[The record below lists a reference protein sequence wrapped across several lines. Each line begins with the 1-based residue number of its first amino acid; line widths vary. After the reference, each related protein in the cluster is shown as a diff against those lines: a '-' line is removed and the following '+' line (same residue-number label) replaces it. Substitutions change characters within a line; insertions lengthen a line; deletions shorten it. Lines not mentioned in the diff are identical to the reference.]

1 MGERSIIADLIRLM
15 GDDPSREGLAGTPDR
30 VIRAYKELFAG
41 YGQNPAEILDTTFDA
56 GSCDQMVI
64 VRGITFTSFC
74 EHHLLPFDGVAHVG
88 YLPQERV
95 VGLSKIPRVVQVFAK
110 RLQIQERLTN
120 QIADAIYGVLD
131 PRGVGVIIE
140 ARHSCMSIRG
150 ANQPH
155 ASMSTTALRGDFLTP
170 DMKQEFYSMV
180 GKA

>member
-1 MGERSIIADLIRLM
+1 MSDRNTIVDLIRLI
-15 GDDPSREGLAGTPDR
+15 GDDPNREGLAATPDR

-41 YGQNPAEILDTTFDA
+41 YGQNPVGILDTTFDA

-74 EHHLLPFDGVAHVG
+74 EHHLLPFEGVAHVG
-88 YLPQERV
+88 YLPKDRV

-120 QIADAIYGVLD
+120 QIADAIYDVLD
-131 PRGVGVIIE
+131 PRGVGVIID

-155 ASMSTTALRGDFLTP
+155 ASMNTTALRGDFLIA

-180 GKA
+180 GKL